1 MCCWAYRNRKF
12 SNNIFPFHTCQ
23 LEPFNIIKYQL
34 EPCVSDHHPIKKWKT
49 IFFAF
54 VKLCIWKTL
63 RTYLYTFNFNIGG
76 KLEFTS
82 LDTGKT
88 KGHLFYLWD
97 TNKLKII
104 KVAKWMKDE
113 NVNQHQ
119 HMDNSKCFLYFLFGS
134 FSKTQMSKKRKVQE
148 PAKKNF
154 LPITFLPLFVE
165 VENYSTFK

>member
-1 MCCWAYRNRKF
+1 MCFRSS
-12 SNNIFPFHTCQ
+12 SNQKMEN
-23 LEPFNIIKYQL
+23 Y
-34 EPCVSDHHPIKKWKT
+34 
-49 IFFAF
+49 FFAF

-63 RTYLYTFNFNIGG
+63 RTYLYTFNFIIGG

-113 NVNQHQ
+113 GVNQHQ

-134 FSKTQMSKKRKVQE
+134 FSNSNVYKEKSIRTCGKKFPTNNIPTIICGGWE
-148 PAKKNF
+148 
-154 LPITFLPLFVE
+154 LF
-165 VENYSTFK
+165 YF